1 MNICI
6 TAQKIFPKDLSGE
19 SIDFRLTHKVLN
31 DRKFLPYIG
40 SFCDDSTIFQLYKI
54 SKYHYPLLAQ
64 QELHNTYNINDI
76 KNNEITQDLQIRN
89 LKLSESESSLF
100 LVMCLYSKINNDSES
115 IKILFEYLLSE
126 IDTIT
131 EQKDRLQV
139 YRLQDRKEDSKEEKD
154 SKDQKDISTNIST
167 MADKYL
173 AEFSTTHKLMIN
185 ILNHLQ
191 LLEIPEIPYPSFEQS
206 NYFFMKNMFE
216 RGIKILVFD
225 PNYSVGLHKMLAFNE
240 LEKTISLQKVESK
253 TQILGI
259 NHSVFLRE
267 IRFTSLVEL
276 TLSLLYVYT
285 HTNYNTQK
293 LRAALLNPLPL
304 VFLES
309 DQKNQEEQV
318 IDSVLFYSD
327 IAEIKTLRKLD
338 LGSIIFTELDE
349 PIDISVEEK
358 FTGILPKSLTCFSFH
373 SSYLY
378 SNKECQILKTEIESL
393 AELKKLSIYGNNN
406 YSEHKI
412 DLSRFKKLKTL
423 WIPGSL
429 LMDVPNTVTK
439 LSVEENFNSF
449 FPNIS
454 NLTELFISGQNIP
467 ELYPNNIQ
475 KLTIITRRKDLN
487 LNLIKDVLPT
497 SLRELIVNNIYG
509 SVHIGY
515 APSNLIKLNVTA
527 QVIYIGKFNPG
538 LRELYLSMHNP
549 TVNSI
554 NKLDE
559 FPRSLDRI
567 EIEYP
572 KINKRI
578 VEKKEETKFQ
588 KFIGKVRDIFEKKF
602 ELKNTA
608 LEKYTEINQILDRKI
623 HRYRSSKEEYFV
635 QVAYDESTNWNMKEP
650 GTEVLLEGYF
660 EEF

>member
-6 TAQKIFPKDLSGE
+6 TVQKLFLKDLSGE
-19 SIDFRLTHKVLN
+19 SINFRLTHKVLY

-100 LVMCLYSKINNDSES
+100 LVMCLYSKINNDVES
-115 IKILFEYLLSE
+115 IKILFEHLLSE
-126 IDTIT
+126 FEPIT
-131 EQKDRLQV
+131 EQKDQ
-139 YRLQDRKEDSKEEKD
+139 
-154 SKDQKDISTNIST
+154 KDQKEDWKENQEEISSNIST
-167 MADKYL
+167 IADKYL

-191 LLEIPEIPYPSFEQS
+191 QLEIPEIPYPSFEQS

-216 RGIKILVFD
+216 RGIKTLVFD

-240 LEKTISLQKVESK
+240 LEKTISLEKVESK
-253 TQILGI
+253 TEILGI

-293 LRAALLNPLPL
+293 LRAALLNPLL
-304 VFLES
+304 LES

-327 IAEIKTLRKLD
+327 IAGIKTLRKLD

-349 PIDISVEEK
+349 PIDILVEEK
-358 FTGILPKSLTCFSFH
+358 FTGILPKSLTCFSLH
-373 SSYLY
+373 SSNLY
-378 SNKECQILKTEIESL
+378 SDKDCQMIKTEIESL
-393 AELKKLSIYGNNN
+393 TELEKLSIYGNNN

-439 LSVEENFNSF
+439 LSVEENFISF
-449 FPNIS
+449 FPNLS
-454 NLTELFISGQNIP
+454 NLTELYISGQNIP

-515 APSNLIKLNVTA
+515 IPTNLIKLNVTA

-572 KINKRI
+572 KVNKRI

-602 ELKNTA
+602 ELKNVA

-623 HRYRSSKEEYFV
+623 HKYRSSKEGYFV
-635 QVAYDESTNWNMKEP
+635 QVAYDESTNRNLREP
-650 GTEVLLEGYF
+650 GVNALLEGYF